1 MEHTPGEWRTGGK
14 GWDAT
19 PIIFVPGVVPIEI
32 ALLGQDSR
40 ITYAQNRANAERIVK
55 AVNSYDAMVEALK
68 SAKEAYD
75 RLFEIGC
82 PQYHVIPLYRDGY
95 RALTKALAEGK

>member
-1 MEHTPGEWRTGGK
+1 MEKWTVKENK
-14 GWDAT
+14 G
-19 PIIFVPGVVPIEI
+19 V
-32 ALLGQDSR
+32 LLGADKAKYVIESGVFWLAL
-40 ITYAQNRANAERIVK
+40 TSDKDTAERIVK
-55 AVNSYDAMVEALK
+55 AVNSYDAMYEALK

-95 RALTKALAEGK
+95 RALMKALAEGK